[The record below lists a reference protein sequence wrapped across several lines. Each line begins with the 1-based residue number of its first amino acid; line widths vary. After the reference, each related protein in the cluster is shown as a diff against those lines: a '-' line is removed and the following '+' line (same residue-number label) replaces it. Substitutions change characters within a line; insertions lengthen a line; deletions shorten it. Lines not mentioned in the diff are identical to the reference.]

1 MAPKQ
6 PTHQRGPA
14 LTFRPR
20 FTIGL
25 FYLVT
30 FFFLFSFLQILP
42 DLIGLLSEMA
52 PGQAQERAAEQLA
65 REGVS
70 PLASLLLS
78 AVATSLGSY
87 FQVLPGMREG

>member
-1 MAPKQ
+1 MSEKHPTRRTGSAPS
-6 PTHQRGPA
+6 
-14 LTFRPR
+14 FRPR

-42 DLIGLLSEMA
+42 DLIGLLSEME
-52 PGQAQERAAEQLA
+52 PGPAQERAASQLA

-70 PLASLLLS
+70 PLTSILLS
-78 AVATSLGSY
+78 VAVTSLGSY
-87 FQVLPGMREG
+87 LQILPGMREG

>member
-1 MAPKQ
+1 MSEKQ
-6 PTHQRGPA
+6 PARRSGKGPV
-14 LTFRPR
+14 FRPR

-30 FFFLFSFLQILP
+30 FFFLFSILQILP
-42 DLIGLLSEMA
+42 DLIGLLSEME
-52 PGQAQERAAEQLA
+52 PGPAQERAAEELA

-78 AVATSLGSY
+78 VAATSLGSY
-87 FQVLPGMREG
+87 LQVLPGMREG